1 VFLGLELCP
10 KPGRSKTI
18 TRWVCAAEINEAA
31 RFEIFNL
38 RAVSVN
44 EQERITCS
52 AIDVMQAHPVDLK
65 ELANRRMTLFCVAR
79 LSPSA

>member
-1 VFLGLELCP
+1 MSEARTIEDNHTVGLRCE
-10 KPGRSKTI
+10 
-18 TRWVCAAEINEAA
+18 VNEAA

-52 AIDVMQAHPVDLK
+52 AFDVMQAHPVDLK